1 MVGMLLQDEG
11 ETSMRIEKKSIS
23 VIIENGSEMEGIFQ
37 MKGSPS
43 ENGQQVMS
51 WLEDLKLNN
60 LPKLMYIWM
69 GAKQHCVSLQHLRK
83 IHIYNCPKLK
93 SIFSISVL
101 RVLPLLKILVLEQC
115 EELEQIIEDDD
126 EENENVPNPQ
136 VCFSQLKFLLVTQC
150 NKLKHL
156 FYIHTSHEFPELEY
170 LTLNQNSSLVQV
182 FKDGSGVREG
192 RVQVLL
198 PKLKHAI
205 LMQLPNLNNICQGI
219 EFHTLTNLLVHN
231 CPKFSLPS
239 TNTNEDM
246 LQTCDNGILYT
257 SPSVSFY
264 LSRLE
269 FWCLKLFVTL

>member
-1 MVGMLLQDEG
+1 MLLQDEG
-11 ETSMRIEKKSIS
+11 ETSMRIEKKLIS

-37 MKGSPS
+37 LKGSLS
-43 ENGQQVMS
+43 ENGQQGMS
-51 WLEDLKLNN
+51 WLEDLKLVN
-60 LPKLMYIWM
+60 LPQLMYIWM
-69 GAKQHCVSLQHLRK
+69 GAKHFVSLQHLRK
-83 IHIYNCPKLK
+83 IHICNCPKLK

-101 RVLPLLKILVLEQC
+101 RVLPLLKILVVEQC

-136 VCFSQLKFLLVTQC
+136 VCFSQLKFLLVTHC

-182 FKDGSGVREG
+182 FKVGSGVREG